1 MSINVQEIT
10 FVSKVHFYVVMTV
23 FTCGTTFFGLI
34 FIPLI
39 IIFSPIFP
47 GIKKWY
53 IRLASAFLCW
63 LIGLDVQLE
72 GLSELKSAPNGVI
85 VMNHQSIWDFLLVC
99 AVYHHLGDTIHTVSR
114 KEVYYLWPLGYAM
127 KTAGGLFI
135 DRSSPRAAMNHL
147 IEESRRIFRK
157 SKQQVVDTDLIGRD
171 MIASKSNNPYYTVKA
186 RQILSNSIKIA
197 IMSNVNASP
206 VLEMGGAM
214 EPVSL

>member
-10 FVSKVHFYVVMTV
+10 FVSKLHFYVVMTV
-23 FTCGTTFFGLI
+23 FTCGITFFGLI

-39 IIFSPIFP
+39 IIVSPIFP

-135 DRSSPRAAMNHL
+135 DRSSPSAAMNHL

-157 SKQQVVDTDLIGRD
+157 SKQQKTKLLIFPEGTRNKRLD
-171 MIASKSNNPYYTVKA
+171 GFLDFKKGAFKVA
-186 RQILSNSIKIA
+186 ALV
-197 IMSNVNASP
+197 NVP
-206 VLEMGGAM
+206 VI
-214 EPVSL
+214 PIVCPPQTFKRNFKFFRP